1 MNISL
6 TPHYEDL
13 LKGCVDSGRYNN
25 VSEVLREAL
34 RVWEHQHTYQE
45 WLRREARE
53 GYQDV
58 LDGKMVPVS
67 SEEEFLK
74 VVRGKRN

>member
-6 TPHYEDL
+6 TPHYENL
-13 LKGCVDSGRYNN
+13 LKSCVDSGRYNN

-34 RVWEHQHTYQE
+34 RVWEHQHNFQE
-45 WLRREARE
+45 WLLREARE

-58 LDGKMVPVS
+58 LDGNLVEVS
-67 SEEEFLK
+67 SEEEFLD
-74 VVRGKRN
+74 VVRGKKA